1 VLRLTAH
8 PRVRRG
14 ITIALTLVAI
24 ASMGALLYANW
35 DTLRTFEWHIRP
47 LPLALSFAFYSLA
60 LAFALLAW
68 GSIMSSLGTSV
79 PWREHIRVYCI
90 SNLARRLPGVLWH
103 VVGRI
108 ALYDHEKA
116 GPAAISVGSGLELV
130 LMTLSGIALSMMTW
144 PAMAAERL
152 HPGWIVGGLVLGLA
166 LIHPR
171 VLRIPL
177 QWVRASAET
186 VPRPRLRYR
195 QVLGW
200 LLLYGGS
207 WLAGGIVLYFLIAA
221 VYPVSLAQLP
231 STIGAWS
238 LSGMVSMVAAFLPVG
253 LGLRE
258 LALGLLLSSFLPDGL
273 AIVVA
278 VIARLLFTLYEVLW
292 ALLAQALSKLFS
304 P

>member
-1 VLRLTAH
+1 
-8 PRVRRG
+8 
-14 ITIALTLVAI
+14 
-24 ASMGALLYANW
+24 M
-35 DTLRTFEWHIRP
+35 
-47 LPLALSFAFYSLA
+47 
-60 LAFALLAW
+60 
-68 GSIMSSLGTSV
+68 
-79 PWREHIRVYCI
+79 
-90 SNLARRLPGVLWH
+90 
-103 VVGRI
+103 
-108 ALYDHEKA
+108 
-116 GPAAISVGSGLELV
+116 
-130 LMTLSGIALSMMTW
+130 
-144 PAMAAERL
+144 
-152 HPGWIVGGLVLGLA
+152 LGLA

-177 QWVRASAET
+177 QWVRASKESD
-186 VPRPRLRYR
+186 PGSRLQYR

-200 LLLYGGS
+200 LLLHGGS
-207 WLAGGIVLYFLIAA
+207 WLAGGIVVYLLIAA

-238 LSGMVSMVAAFLPVG
+238 LSGMVSVVAAFLPVG

-273 AIVVA
+273 GIVVA